1 MNKVQRLIVLVLIF
15 SIALACN
22 LPSGAATESPVP
34 ETGDGSPSPTVT
46 ETITPTVTGVPP
58 TACVPQI
65 VTNTDSNVRGGPGQ
79 VYGILGQ
86 LTQGTKATVDGKNS
100 DGTWWYIQF
109 PAGPNGHGWIAGSIT
124 TATCIPDTLAIVAA
138 PPTPIPPSFTSTL
151 PPTATLIP
159 SSTPTWG
166 GIIILPPIF
175 IIPSSTPTLG
185 FIIPVFTFQFP
196 NP

>member
-1 MNKVQRLIVLVLIF
+1 
-15 SIALACN
+15 
-22 LPSGAATESPVP
+22 
-34 ETGDGSPSPTVT
+34 
-46 ETITPTVTGVPP
+46 
-58 TACVPQI
+58 
-65 VTNTDSNVRGGPGQ
+65 

-86 LTQGTKATVDGKNS
+86 LTLGSTATVDGKNS

-124 TATCIPDTLAIVAA
+124 TATCIPDTLAIIAA

-159 SSTPTWG
+159 SATPTTG
-166 GIIILPPIF
+166 LIIIFPPIF
-175 IIPSSTPTLG
+175 PIYSATPTPLI
-185 FIIPVFTFQFP
+185 FQIPTFNFPFP